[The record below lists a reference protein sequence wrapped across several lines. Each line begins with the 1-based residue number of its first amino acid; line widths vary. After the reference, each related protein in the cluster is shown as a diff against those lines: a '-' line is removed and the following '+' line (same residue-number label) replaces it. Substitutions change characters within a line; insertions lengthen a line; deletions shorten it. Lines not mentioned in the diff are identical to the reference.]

1 MLKKIIIYLMLCLE
15 LSSQVFA
22 WDGYDYA
29 SSSCVEVEKYNL
41 VREGEDIEI
50 YDYDTHEYK
59 DVYVQSIE
67 GTELEVYDY
76 DSGKTRTFDM
86 E

>member
-1 MLKKIIIYLMLCLE
+1 MRNA
-15 LSSQVFA
+15 V
-22 WDGYDYA
+22 
-29 SSSCVEVEKYNL
+29 
-41 VREGEDIEI
+41 EI

-76 DSGKTRTFDM
+76 DSGETRTFDM